1 MVDSRDAGQERGL
14 GPESGEGES
23 ICFSMGDTELLEFL
37 GVRKE
42 GSALLLCVL
51 REGTEKG
58 RGGRRKVGKGS
69 PACGKRLWRAA
80 PLGRLWAP
88 SRSPHPQPLLHSS
101 GSAPAFWGAL
111 PPHCWAYRA
120 HSGAELSS
128 RPFLVWLPLVCSALC
143 SVPAQGAVSPP
154 LVTLLCLLFY
164 VFVHLPCLPPTM
176 RAPEGP
182 G

>member
-14 GPESGEGES
+14 GPESGKGES
-23 ICFSMGDTELLEFL
+23 ICFSMGDIELLEFL

-51 REGTEKG
+51 REGTENG
-58 RGGRRKVGKGS
+58 GEGGRRKVGKGS

-80 PLGRLWAP
+80 PPGRLRAP
-88 SRSPHPQPLLHSS
+88 SRSPHPPLHSS

-120 HSGAELSS
+120 HSGAELCS
-128 RPFLVWLPLVCSALC
+128 RPFLVWLPLVCSALRFA
-143 SVPAQGAVSPP
+143 PTQGAVSPP

-164 VFVHLPCLPPTM
+164 VFIHLLCLPPTV